1 MQPLLDVGRLR
12 LLHEVDR
19 RGTIAGAARSLGLTP
34 SAVSQQLS
42 VLEREVGLP
51 LLDRS
56 SRGVVLTGAGRALCE
71 RAGQILDVLA
81 SARADL
87 DRLGDDVAG
96 TVRVA
101 TVASAALEFVS
112 AAASALDEQHPG
124 ITLQVST
131 SEPARSMELLLAD
144 DVDLAVID
152 EYAYQPIALPDSVD
166 VVALRVEALVA
177 VLPVLP
183 RMADGSPGPDA
194 SGSPVRLIDLQD
206 RDWVMPP
213 DDAACGFAVR
223 SACRAAG
230 FEPRVRWETDDM
242 LLLTSA
248 VAAGH
253 GVAVLPALAVDA
265 GVDGV
270 RVASLVD
277 PAMTRT
283 LSLVARSVTLRR
295 PVVATVCT
303 AMQAAAAVG

>member
-12 LLHEVDR
+12 LLHEVAR

-56 SRGVVLTGAGRALCE
+56 SRGVVLTGAGLALCE
-71 RAGQILDVLA
+71 RAGQVLDVLA

-96 TVRVA
+96 AVRVA

-112 AAASALDEQHPG
+112 AAASALGAQHPG

-131 SEPARSMELLLAD
+131 SEPARSMELLLAG

-152 EYAYQPIALPDSVD
+152 EYAYQPIAVPDSVD
-166 VVALRVEALVA
+166 SVPLRVEELVA
-177 VLPVLP
+177 VLPSA
-183 RMADGSPGPDA
+183 RSES
-194 SGSPVRLIDLQD
+194 SGYSTEAEAPVRLSDLQD

-213 DDAACGFAVR
+213 DEAACGFAVR

-253 GVAVLPALAVDA
+253 GIAVLPALAVDV
-265 GVDGV
+265 GVGGV
-270 RVASLVD
+270 RVAALVD

-295 PVVATVCT
+295 PVVATVCK
-303 AMQAAAAVG
+303 AMEAAAAVG

>member
-19 RGTIAGAARSLGLTP
+19 RGTIAAAARSLGLTP

-71 RAGQILDVLA
+71 RAAQVLDVLA

-112 AAASALDEQHPG
+112 AAASALGRQHPG

-131 SEPARSMELLLAD
+131 SEPARSLELLLAG

-152 EYAYQPIALPDSVD
+152 EYAYQPIALPDSVS
-166 VVALRVEALVA
+166 VVALRVEELVA
-177 VLPVLP
+177 VLPSA
-183 RMADGSPGPDA
+183 RSNS
-194 SGSPVRLIDLQD
+194 SGHGAEVEAPVRLIDLQN

-265 GVDGV
+265 SVDDV

-295 PVVATVCT
+295 PVVATVYE
-303 AMQAAAAVG
+303 AMEAAAAVG